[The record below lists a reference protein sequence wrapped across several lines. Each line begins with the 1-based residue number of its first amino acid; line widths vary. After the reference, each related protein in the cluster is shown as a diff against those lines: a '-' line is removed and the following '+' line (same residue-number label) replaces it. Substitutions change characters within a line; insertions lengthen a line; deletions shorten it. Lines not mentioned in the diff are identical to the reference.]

1 MGQFCV
7 KLWAKNIYEISRY
20 LGDHLSGA
28 GNWRSQEANGGPL
41 PQASRAKPSFTGFPD
56 SSQTYL
62 LAFCNAVLSLTTDT
76 SSTFLNYCYIWL
88 FFAVKPNSVPSG
100 FCVDSP
106 VQNIF
111 GLCFHFHPHWG
122 MCKEEEGVER
132 VSQGLFQCLA
142 KTAAGFCLVSTRC
155 VNQRLLGTKWK
166 KSYQRIPYI
175 FIVLRLC
182 FLLLWLLHHHH
193 RCCFRVCRAKI

>member
-1 MGQFCV
+1 M
-7 KLWAKNIYEISRY
+7 KLQAISGTICLVQNIRYPNIAYTIYRVQNTHEISRY

-41 PQASRAKPSFTGFPD
+41 PQASRTKPSFVGFPD

-100 FCVDSP
+100 FCV
-106 VQNIF
+106 QFNIVTIF
-111 GLCFHFHPHWG
+111 SLCFHFHPH
-122 MCKEEEGVER
+122 
-132 VSQGLFQCLA
+132 
-142 KTAAGFCLVSTRC
+142 
-155 VNQRLLGTKWK
+155 
-166 KSYQRIPYI
+166 
-175 FIVLRLC
+175 
-182 FLLLWLLHHHH
+182 
-193 RCCFRVCRAKI
+193 